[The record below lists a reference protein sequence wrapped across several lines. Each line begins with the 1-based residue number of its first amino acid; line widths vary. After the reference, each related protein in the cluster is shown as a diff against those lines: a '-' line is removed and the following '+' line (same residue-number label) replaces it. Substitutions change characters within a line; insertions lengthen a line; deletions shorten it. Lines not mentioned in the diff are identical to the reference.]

1 MYPIYDFGGSGQIIN
16 LLPANGF
23 PPETYIP
30 LLSPLTD
37 RYHVICM
44 LPRALWPDEK
54 PPAELH
60 QWDML
65 ADDLRAGLA
74 YHKLDNVIAIGH
86 SFGGIASM
94 IAAVRQPELFSALCL
109 LDPTFFRPEWLEGM
123 EQMQRDGSIME
134 FPLVQGAMRRRRTFE
149 TVEAAFAYFKTKR
162 LFADWPDTS
171 LHLYAEHGLQ
181 PAADGGLELRWSPE
195 WEAYY
200 FSTGFTRSWEVAPKL
215 RGLLPTLAI
224 GGGTTDTYV
233 PEIAEMLRETLPE
246 ASFAEVEGHG
256 HLFPQTAPEQTLAVI
271 KPWLEQLT

>member
-1 MYPIYDFGGSGQIIN
+1 MYPFYDFGGSGQIIN

-30 LLSPLTD
+30 LLQPLTD

-44 LPRALWPDEK
+44 LPRALWSDEK
-54 PPAELH
+54 TPTELR

-65 ADDLRAGLA
+65 ADDLLAGLA

-94 IAAVRQPELFSALCL
+94 IAAVRQPKLFRALCL
-109 LDPTFFRPEWLEGM
+109 LDPTFFRSEWLEGM
-123 EQMQRDGSIME
+123 EQMQRDGSIVE
-134 FPLVQGAMRRRRTFE
+134 FPLVQGALRRRRTFE

-162 LFADWPDTS
+162 LFAEWPDKS
-171 LHLYAEHGLQ
+171 LHLYVAHGLQ
-181 PAADGGLELRWSPE
+181 PAADGNYELRWSPE

-215 RGLLPTLAI
+215 RGLLPILAV

-233 PEIAEMLRETLPE
+233 PEIAAMLRDELPE
-246 ASFAEVEGHG
+246 ATFAEVEGHG
-256 HLFPQTAPEQTLAVI
+256 HLFPQSAPQQTLTI
-271 KPWLEQLT
+271 INQWLEVLK

>member
-30 LLSPLTD
+30 LLRPLTD
-37 RYHVICM
+37 HYHVICM

-54 PPAELH
+54 PPTELH

-65 ADDLRAGLA
+65 ADDLLAGLA
-74 YHKLDNVIAIGH
+74 YHKLDHVIAVGH
-86 SFGGIASM
+86 SFGGTASM

-109 LDPTFFRPEWLEGM
+109 LDPTLFRPEWLEGM
-123 EQMQRDGSIME
+123 EQMQRDGSIIE

-149 TVEAAFAYFKTKR
+149 TTKAAFAYFKSKR
-162 LFADWPDTS
+162 LFADWPDES
-171 LHLYAEHGLQ
+171 LQLYIEYGTQ
-181 PAADGGLELRWSPE
+181 PAANGGLELRWSPE

-200 FSTGFTRSWEVAPKL
+200 FSTGFTRSWEVVPKL
-215 RGLLPTLAI
+215 RGLLPILAI

-233 PEIAEMLRETLPE
+233 PEIAAMLHDELPE
-246 ASFAEVEGHG
+246 ATFAEVAGHG
-256 HLFPQTAPEQTLAVI
+256 HLFPQTAPQPTEALISQ
-271 KPWLEQLT
+271 WLGHLK